1 MKYYHIIYN
10 SSERYMEGGVGFGIR
25 TATDGTPE
33 GLLKAIKDA
42 TFFTDDWEYY
52 DVKPTPAQLTDDPA
66 SIKQVPMNYAITQ
79 LADENGHSYFVVAR
93 RAYVGFDYGFY
104 KNGMPTRPG
113 NYVIDY
119 YAFDSAPQRSVY
131 EILYEAA
138 LPESNHFIPKSVCPT
153 ADNEEMIT
161 ISVGSQPPL
170 AVEDKPFGANLAD
183 SLTKDAVKL
192 FFYYLQAKSANQKLL
207 VKVSRQ
213 NANKLL
219 ADFYRMLPVDLSAE
233 IRTYVNLRSQG
244 TNDNFD
250 IYFIHEDYPHQI
262 YPGLYNYVEIE
273 SAEMPDTLEAKT
285 FAGNIANFVSD
296 SYEENKED
304 VDDLLKWVTLPEH
317 DIVKSMSKE
326 TNDAFFS
333 YCVQPS
339 NFFYTSMKNSKGELN
354 RELLPVLCTYTGK
367 SAENAARFNELVTEA
382 MNEITAETAV
392 ALIKEYNEFEKIGFS
407 LKEITLKVK
416 AKVCSVILSDINLF
430 KQLLDDVK
438 QENISKFFI
447 KEMLEEKN
455 AFLDTPLLDK
465 YMTKL
470 YTLFFTEEELKN
482 KVLCI
487 WRFMKRDIDQEILI
501 TLVDDIYQ
509 DNATKIKFF
518 VKVLK
523 EEHKPFNV
531 VWEYLKYYL
540 AKGDGIDFIV
550 EFENKHEDAAYA
562 PMFYYTLKK
571 RNVDS
576 FDKVVEIST
585 LLSKNS
591 ALKKTF
597 EENFSSD
604 NIYDAYY
611 RLVDAKCDKEPLM
624 CLEHINTNIFKFLNV
639 KDYKWN
645 IIKKYIEL
653 VIAENNG
660 EKLDK
665 NMLQGVYDKV
675 VEHKN
680 DKLFNI
686 HLNSFMQLVKDNSIG
701 IQAFVI
707 AYKRMNPQKNC
718 IETLTVLDS
727 GKNNQEMAGAVIVKN
742 FGLAFA
748 EAMQAVEE
756 FGYSSQ
762 FEERFLTE
770 FYEKEYKQYR
780 IKNRIKNFF
789 KSIASIFKSKG
800 KKEKKEKE
808 KNTKKE
814 TKKEK

>member
-10 SSERYMEGGVGFGIR
+10 SSEKYMEGGVGFGIR
-25 TATDGTPE
+25 TATDGTPV
-33 GLLKAIKDA
+33 GLLKAIKNI
-42 TFFTDDWEYY
+42 TFFTDDWESYEA
-52 DVKPTPAQLTDDPA
+52 KPTPAQLTGDPTT
-66 SIKQVPMNYAITQ
+66 IKQVPMNYAFTK
-79 LADENGHSYFVVAR
+79 LADESGHTYFVVAR

-104 KNGMPTRPG
+104 KSGMPTRPG

-119 YAFDSAPQRSVY
+119 YAFDSVPQRSVY
-131 EILYEAA
+131 EIFYEDA

-153 ADNEEMIT
+153 TDNEEMIT

-192 FFYYLQAKSANQKLL
+192 FFYYLQAKSKNQKLL
-207 VKVSRQ
+207 VRVSRK
-213 NANKLL
+213 NSNRLL
-219 ADFYRMLPVDLSAE
+219 ADFYRMLPPELSAE

-244 TNDNFD
+244 VNDNFD

-262 YPGLYNYVEIE
+262 YPVLYSYVEIE
-273 SAEMPDTLEAKT
+273 SAEMPDTAEAKT
-285 FAGNIANFVSD
+285 FAGNIVALVTD

-339 NFFYTSMKNSKGELN
+339 NFFYTSMKNSNGELN

-407 LKEITLKVK
+407 LKDITLNVK
-416 AKVCSVILSDINLF
+416 TKVCSVILSDIKLF
-430 KQLLDDVK
+430 KQLLDEVK
-438 QENISKFFI
+438 QENISKFFV
-447 KEMLEEKN
+447 KELFEEKN
-455 AFLDTPLLDK
+455 SYLDATVLDK
-465 YMTKL
+465 YMTRL

-487 WRFMKRDIDQEILI
+487 WRFMKRDIDHDILI
-501 TLVDDIYQ
+501 SLVDDIYHE
-509 DNATKIKFF
+509 NGIKIKFF
-518 VKVLK
+518 VNILK
-523 EEHKPFNV
+523 EEHKPFSV
-531 VWEYLKYYL
+531 VWEYLKHYL
-540 AKGDGIDFIV
+540 AKGDSIDFIA
-550 EFENKHEDAAYA
+550 EFEKKHEDTEYA
-562 PMFYYTLKK
+562 PMFYYSLKE
-571 RNVDS
+571 RSMDT
-576 FDKVVEIST
+576 FEKVVETST

-591 ALKKTF
+591 ALKRLL
-597 EENFSSD
+597 EENFASD
-604 NIYDAYY
+604 GIYDAYY
-611 RLVDAKCDKEPLM
+611 RLVDAKCDKEPQV
-624 CLEHINTNIFKFLNV
+624 CLEHINMYIFNFL
-639 KDYKWN
+639 KIKEYKWN
-645 IIKKYIEL
+645 ILKKYIEL
-653 VIAENNG
+653 VIAGDNG

-665 NMLQGVYDKV
+665 NILLGMYDKI

-680 DKLFNI
+680 DRLFNI
-686 HLNSFMQLVKDNSIG
+686 HLKSLMLLVKENSIG
-701 IQAFVI
+701 LQAFVNT
-707 AYKRMNPQKNC
+707 YKKMNPQKNC
-718 IETLTVLDS
+718 IETLTDLDS
-727 GKNNQEMAGAVIVKN
+727 GKNNLEMAGAVIAKN

-748 EAMQAVEE
+748 EAMQAVED

-762 FEERFLTE
+762 FAERFLTDY
-770 FYEKEYKQYR
+770 YEKEYKQYR
-780 IKNRIKNFF
+780 LKNKIKNFF

-800 KKEKKEKE
+800 KKENKEKKEKD
-808 KNTKKE
+808 TKKE
-814 TKKEK
+814 TK